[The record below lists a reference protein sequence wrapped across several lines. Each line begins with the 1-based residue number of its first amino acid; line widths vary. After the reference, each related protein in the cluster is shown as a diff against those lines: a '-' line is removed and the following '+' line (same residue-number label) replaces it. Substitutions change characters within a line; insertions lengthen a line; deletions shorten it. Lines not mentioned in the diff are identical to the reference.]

1 MEEDK
6 RHKEIQKKIMELG
19 EKLGYVAFTEVRLLN
34 DTYSPIVDVVWFNP
48 IYKKLYNE
56 GGQAKKP
63 NNVQEPLCPVEVA
76 FEIENSFAQWGNI
89 QSCIKRIEATG
100 ANLGVIVIPWSK
112 YERDEEIKKLKE
124 NSQNTSSTRGK
135 WGISAEQDIDN
146 VREWLSQR
154 DHTPRI
160 IVLTRDEIETLF
172 NNQVQEQN
180 GN

>member
-6 RHKEIQKKIMELG
+6 KRHDEVKETIMKLG
-19 EKLGYVAFTEVRLLN
+19 EKLGYVAFTEVKLLN
-34 DTYSPIVDVVWFNP
+34 DTYSPLVDVVWFNP

-76 FEIENSFAQWGNI
+76 FEVENSFAQWGNI

-112 YERDEEIKKLKE
+112 EERNEEIRE
-124 NSQNTSSTRGK
+124 NSQNTSSTRGI

-146 VREWLSQR
+146 IRKWLSQR
-154 DHTPRI
+154 DQTPRI
-160 IVLTRDEIETLF
+160 IVLPRDEIENLLK
-172 NNQVQEQN
+172 VQEQN